1 MRLDINNQCV
11 PSKGVYLASIPNPK
25 NITIFNDGLM
35 KFTEYLQ
42 LQLLNENKS
51 VKESYNLM

>member
-11 PSKGVYLASIPNPK
+11 PSKGVYLASIPNSK

-42 LQLLNENKS
+42 LLNENKS

>member
-42 LQLLNENKS
+42 LLNENKS